1 MCTYGASLMA
11 QMVKNLPAVRRP
23 VFDSWIGKIPWRR
36 QWQLTSVFL
45 PGKSDGQR
53 SLVGC
58 SPWGCKESDKIEL
71 LTHFLSYVYVI

>member
-53 SLVGC
+53 SRAGYSPRVRKEVGEDLVTKQY
-58 SPWGCKESDKIEL
+58 SN
-71 LTHFLSYVYVI
+71 V